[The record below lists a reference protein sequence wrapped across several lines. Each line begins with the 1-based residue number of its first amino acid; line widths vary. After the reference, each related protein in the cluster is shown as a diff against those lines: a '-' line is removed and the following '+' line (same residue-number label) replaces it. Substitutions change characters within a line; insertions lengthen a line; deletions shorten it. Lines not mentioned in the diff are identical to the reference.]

1 MRYKMLFIVGLAVY
15 IASTALAQPARR
27 GQTASASRPS
37 ASAVE
42 ELAERPWSEL
52 SAEEMLTRTRARFLR
67 SYEPTG
73 QVRFENLDLYLARYV
88 ATNIIDPK
96 ITLFD
101 VQGTL
106 LGERE
111 VRLEGRVLLPAYRD
125 GLTTALS
132 TLGYGPIHNNIKALP
147 DPALGAERY
156 GLVTT
161 HTLRLQ
167 RSPHPRAEQLNE
179 VALGDGVRLLE
190 ESEDGEWFRLIAPD
204 GYVGWGESRSL
215 RRVGLEQFKQRMGAA
230 EWVRTLYPLR
240 LRDKDGRELCV
251 IPASC
256 QLPLLGSVTPS
267 DATLSGYAA
276 PESFQRLGR
285 RGRRGWEIPGGSSG
299 KESAQAAN
307 EVRDSGQWVMVSLPF
322 EAPNHIAALPAD
334 QVEVF
339 SSPGKKVE
347 EFLRRHIT
355 PLIGVRYYWGGISER
370 GVDCSGF
377 TQYLYRIKGVA
388 LARDADEQSIG
399 GRVVAWSGEGYDQ
412 LRPGDLL
419 FFANRYGR
427 ISHVA
432 VSLGGTEFAQSA
444 GGGVQWSS
452 LDPESSLF
460 DAHYRDQFL
469 FAKRYVLKDE

>member
-1 MRYKMLFIVGLAVY
+1 MNTRLLLIAGLVLCL
-15 IASTALAQPARR
+15 ASAGFAQP
-27 GQTASASRPS
+27 GQRNRSAAPPTTTAT
-37 ASAVE
+37 E
-42 ELAERPWSEL
+42 DLAERPWSEL
-52 SAEEMLTRTRARFLR
+52 TAEEMLSRTRARFLR
-67 SYEPTG
+67 SYEPSG

-106 LGERE
+106 SGERE
-111 VRLEGRVLLPAYRD
+111 VRLEGRVLLPAYSD
-125 GLTTALS
+125 GLTTALA
-132 TLGYGPIHNNIKALP
+132 TLGYGPIHNNIKVLP
-147 DPALGAERY
+147 DPALGTERY
-156 GLVTT
+156 AWVTT

-179 VALGDGVRLLE
+179 VAFGDGVRLLE
-190 ESEDGEWFRLIAPD
+190 ESEDGEWVRLIAPD
-204 GYVGWGESRSL
+204 GYVGWGESRFL

-230 EWVRTLYPLR
+230 EWVRTLYPLS
-240 LRDKDGRELCV
+240 LRDKDGRELCLV
-251 IPASC
+251 PASC
-256 QLPLLGSVTPS
+256 QLPLFKSVTPS
-267 DATLSGYAA
+267 DATLSGYPA

-285 RGRRGWEIPGGSSG
+285 RGRRGWEIPGGSIG
-299 KESAQAAN
+299 KEPAQAN
-307 EVRDSGQWVMVSLPF
+307 TEVRDSGQWVMVLLPF
-322 EAPNHIAALPAD
+322 AAPNHIAALPAE
-334 QVEVF
+334 QVEAF

-370 GVDCSGF
+370 GLDCSGL
-377 TQYLYRIKGVA
+377 TQYVYRIKGIS

-452 LDPESSLF
+452 LDAESPLF
-460 DAHYRDQFL
+460 DAHYHNQFL
-469 FAKRYVLKDE
+469 MAKRYLLKDE